1 MLNAII
7 PFPNI
12 NPEIFAIDI
21 GGFNLALRWYALAYI
36 AGIIIGWRLILRA
49 INTPRLWLA
58 DTVPVS
64 KQQLEDL
71 MTWII
76 IGIIVGG
83 RLGFVTFYQPAYY
96 LANPVE
102 ILMVWQGGMA
112 FHGGFLGVVVAVW
125 LFSRRHSLNTAS
137 MADTLAFAAPA
148 GLLLGRIANFIKPEL
163 WGRPSDVPWAVIFPG
178 DRAQDCP
185 GIEGLCARHPSQ
197 LYEAGLEGLV
207 LGLLLLF
214 LVWRRDWLKT
224 PGQTAGLFF
233 IGYGIS
239 RFIVEFFR
247 EADAQ
252 FIGPDNPL
260 GFVIGSGSVGLS
272 MGQLLSLPMIL
283 VGIGTIIWAR
293 RKSRQLA

>member
-1 MLNAII
+1 MLSTVI

-12 NPEIFAIDI
+12 NPEIFAIEI

-36 AGIIIGWRLILRA
+36 TGIIIGWRLILRA
-49 INTPRLWLA
+49 IDTPRLWLA
-58 DTVPVS
+58 DIAPVN

-83 RLGFVTFYQPAYY
+83 RLGFVMFYQPAYY
-96 LANPVE
+96 LAHPVE
-102 ILMVWQGGMA
+102 IPMVWQGGMA

-125 LFSRRHSLNTAS
+125 LFSRRHSLYTPS

-178 DRAQDCP
+178 ERAQDCP

-197 LYEAGLEGLV
+197 LYEAGLEGLI
-207 LGLLLLF
+207 LGVLLLF
-214 LVWRRDWLKT
+214 LIWRRDWLKT
-224 PGQTAGLFF
+224 PGKTAG
-233 IGYGIS
+233 
-239 RFIVEFFR
+239 
-247 EADAQ
+247 
-252 FIGPDNPL
+252 
-260 GFVIGSGSVGLS
+260 
-272 MGQLLSLPMIL
+272 
-283 VGIGTIIWAR
+283 R
-293 RKSRQLA
+293 RC